1 MKNPELKALLEKGK
15 SMLSKLNSLRF
26 EMNERYAQFLK
37 ETYNIDISSTS
48 YFSLISLSNQFHDYI
63 MANFEDYSKT
73 KKSRFLKLDIV
84 DSHLIIMIDA
94 DSPPE
99 IGGDLFFALTSW
111 IAEFQPDL
119 QFFEIIG
126 KWC

>member
-1 MKNPELKALLEKGK
+1 MDTAEIKEILEKGK
-15 SMLSKLNSLRF
+15 PIQSKLNSLRY
-26 EMNERYAQFLK
+26 EMNEKYALFLQ
-37 ETYNIDISSTS
+37 ETYNVDISSTS
-48 YFSLISLSNQFHDYI
+48 YFKLISLPNQFNDYV
-63 MANFEDYSKT
+63 MANFETISKEG
-73 KKSRFLKLDIV
+73 SNRFIKLEIIDH
-84 DSHLIIMIDA
+84 HLIIMIDA

-111 IAEFQPDL
+111 IAEFHPDL